1 MIYAIEYRTAILT
14 ALSIVYSSILY
25 LTRRRD
31 EGLVWAMFFRFE
43 RELRILEHCNCNIEN
58 RIEKIGITNV
68 KVIIEITVEIRVGEL
83 LRILEILVIEDVGII
98 EMEIESRI
106 MLEQLEVI
114 EVEIRV
120 KEADLIKRKER
131 NINYSTKETN
141 FSPFSYD

>member
-1 MIYAIEYRTAILT
+1 M
-14 ALSIVYSSILY
+14 
-25 LTRRRD
+25 
-31 EGLVWAMFFRFE
+31 
-43 RELRILEHCNCNIEN
+43 
-58 RIEKIGITNV
+58 

-98 EMEIESRI
+98 ETETESRI

>member
-1 MIYAIEYRTAILT
+1 MK
-14 ALSIVYSSILY
+14 
-25 LTRRRD
+25 
-31 EGLVWAMFFRFE
+31 G
-43 RELRILEHCNCNIEN
+43 
-58 RIEKIGITNV
+58 
-68 KVIIEITVEIRVGEL
+68 IIEITVEIRVGEL

>member
-1 MIYAIEYRTAILT
+1 M
-14 ALSIVYSSILY
+14 
-25 LTRRRD
+25 
-31 EGLVWAMFFRFE
+31 
-43 RELRILEHCNCNIEN
+43 HCNCNIEN

-106 MLEQLEVI
+106 MLEQLEII

>member
-1 MIYAIEYRTAILT
+1 M
-14 ALSIVYSSILY
+14 
-25 LTRRRD
+25 
-31 EGLVWAMFFRFE
+31 
-43 RELRILEHCNCNIEN
+43 HCNCNIEN

-83 LRILEILVIEDVGII
+83 LRILEILLIEDVGII

-120 KEADLIKRKER
+120 KEADL
-131 NINYSTKETN
+131 
-141 FSPFSYD
+141 

>member
-1 MIYAIEYRTAILT
+1 M
-14 ALSIVYSSILY
+14 
-25 LTRRRD
+25 
-31 EGLVWAMFFRFE
+31 
-43 RELRILEHCNCNIEN
+43 
-58 RIEKIGITNV
+58 

-98 EMEIESRI
+98 EMETESRI

>member
-1 MIYAIEYRTAILT
+1 M
-14 ALSIVYSSILY
+14 
-25 LTRRRD
+25 
-31 EGLVWAMFFRFE
+31 
-43 RELRILEHCNCNIEN
+43 HCNCNIEN

>member
-1 MIYAIEYRTAILT
+1 M
-14 ALSIVYSSILY
+14 
-25 LTRRRD
+25 
-31 EGLVWAMFFRFE
+31 
-43 RELRILEHCNCNIEN
+43 
-58 RIEKIGITNV
+58 

-83 LRILEILVIEDVGII
+83 LRILEILVIEDVRII

>member
-1 MIYAIEYRTAILT
+1 M
-14 ALSIVYSSILY
+14 
-25 LTRRRD
+25 
-31 EGLVWAMFFRFE
+31 
-43 RELRILEHCNCNIEN
+43 HCNCNIEN

-68 KVIIEITVEIRVGEL
+68 KVIIEIMVEFESEL

>member
-1 MIYAIEYRTAILT
+1 M
-14 ALSIVYSSILY
+14 
-25 LTRRRD
+25 
-31 EGLVWAMFFRFE
+31 
-43 RELRILEHCNCNIEN
+43 
-58 RIEKIGITNV
+58 
-68 KVIIEITVEIRVGEL
+68 KVIIEIMVEFESEL

-98 EMEIESRI
+98 EMETESRI

>member
-1 MIYAIEYRTAILT
+1 M
-14 ALSIVYSSILY
+14 
-25 LTRRRD
+25 
-31 EGLVWAMFFRFE
+31 
-43 RELRILEHCNCNIEN
+43 
-58 RIEKIGITNV
+58 
-68 KVIIEITVEIRVGEL
+68 KVIIEIMVEFESEL

>member
-1 MIYAIEYRTAILT
+1 M
-14 ALSIVYSSILY
+14 
-25 LTRRRD
+25 
-31 EGLVWAMFFRFE
+31 
-43 RELRILEHCNCNIEN
+43 HCNCNIEN

-98 EMEIESRI
+98 EMETESRI

>member
-1 MIYAIEYRTAILT
+1 M
-14 ALSIVYSSILY
+14 
-25 LTRRRD
+25 
-31 EGLVWAMFFRFE
+31 
-43 RELRILEHCNCNIEN
+43 
-58 RIEKIGITNV
+58 

>member
-1 MIYAIEYRTAILT
+1 
-14 ALSIVYSSILY
+14 
-25 LTRRRD
+25 
-31 EGLVWAMFFRFE
+31 MFFRFE

-120 KEADLIKRKER
+120 KEADLIKRKEYKLFYER
-131 NINYSTKETN
+131 KEIFLRFLTI
-141 FSPFSYD
+141 D

>member
-31 EGLVWAMFFRFE
+31 ESLVWAMFFRFE

-68 KVIIEITVEIRVGEL
+68 KVIIEITVEF
-83 LRILEILVIEDVGII
+83 
-98 EMEIESRI
+98 ESG
-106 MLEQLEVI
+106 
-114 EVEIRV
+114 
-120 KEADLIKRKER
+120 
-131 NINYSTKETN
+131 NY
-141 FSPFSYD
+141 

>member
-1 MIYAIEYRTAILT
+1 M
-14 ALSIVYSSILY
+14 
-25 LTRRRD
+25 
-31 EGLVWAMFFRFE
+31 
-43 RELRILEHCNCNIEN
+43 
-58 RIEKIGITNV
+58 

-114 EVEIRV
+114 KVEIRV

>member
-1 MIYAIEYRTAILT
+1 M
-14 ALSIVYSSILY
+14 
-25 LTRRRD
+25 
-31 EGLVWAMFFRFE
+31 
-43 RELRILEHCNCNIEN
+43 
-58 RIEKIGITNV
+58 

-98 EMEIESRI
+98 EMETESRI

-114 EVEIRV
+114 EIEIRV

>member
-1 MIYAIEYRTAILT
+1 M
-14 ALSIVYSSILY
+14 
-25 LTRRRD
+25 
-31 EGLVWAMFFRFE
+31 
-43 RELRILEHCNCNIEN
+43 HCNCNIEN

-98 EMEIESRI
+98 EMEIELRI

-120 KEADLIKRKER
+120 KEADLIKRKEYKLFYER
-131 NINYSTKETN
+131 KEIFLRFLTI
-141 FSPFSYD
+141 D

>member
-1 MIYAIEYRTAILT
+1 M
-14 ALSIVYSSILY
+14 
-25 LTRRRD
+25 
-31 EGLVWAMFFRFE
+31 
-43 RELRILEHCNCNIEN
+43 
-58 RIEKIGITNV
+58 

-106 MLEQLEVI
+106 MLELLEVI

>member
-1 MIYAIEYRTAILT
+1 
-14 ALSIVYSSILY
+14 
-25 LTRRRD
+25 
-31 EGLVWAMFFRFE
+31 MFFRFE

-98 EMEIESRI
+98 EMETESRI

>member
-1 MIYAIEYRTAILT
+1 M
-14 ALSIVYSSILY
+14 
-25 LTRRRD
+25 
-31 EGLVWAMFFRFE
+31 
-43 RELRILEHCNCNIEN
+43 
-58 RIEKIGITNV
+58 
-68 KVIIEITVEIRVGEL
+68 
-83 LRILEILVIEDVGII
+83 EILVIEDVGII

>member
-1 MIYAIEYRTAILT
+1 M
-14 ALSIVYSSILY
+14 
-25 LTRRRD
+25 
-31 EGLVWAMFFRFE
+31 
-43 RELRILEHCNCNIEN
+43 
-58 RIEKIGITNV
+58 
-68 KVIIEITVEIRVGEL
+68 KVIIEITVEFGEL

-98 EMEIESRI
+98 EMETESRI

-114 EVEIRV
+114 EIEIRV

>member
-1 MIYAIEYRTAILT
+1 M
-14 ALSIVYSSILY
+14 
-25 LTRRRD
+25 
-31 EGLVWAMFFRFE
+31 
-43 RELRILEHCNCNIEN
+43 
-58 RIEKIGITNV
+58 
-68 KVIIEITVEIRVGEL
+68 
-83 LRILEILVIEDVGII
+83 EILVIEDVGII
-98 EMEIESRI
+98 EMETESRI

>member
-1 MIYAIEYRTAILT
+1 M
-14 ALSIVYSSILY
+14 
-25 LTRRRD
+25 
-31 EGLVWAMFFRFE
+31 
-43 RELRILEHCNCNIEN
+43 HCNCNIEN

-98 EMEIESRI
+98 EMETESRI

-114 EVEIRV
+114 EIEIRV